1 MSYKSMKENIIKK
14 VIDVMSCL
22 DEVASFVN
30 GLDEITKRDKEMF
43 NTYVFELKLKLM
55 TIK

>member
-14 VIDVMSCL
+14 VIDVMSYL
-22 DEVASFVN
+22 DEIANFVN
-30 GLDEITKRDKEMF
+30 GLEEITNRDKEMF
-43 NTYVFELKLKLM
+43 NAYVFDLKLKLM